1 MSWQSLLLILT
12 HTEWH
17 TDTHSQYLGAPP
29 VIWVNIQVVP
39 CNDHETRGRKLL
51 LGNVYVHHCLLPQSI
66 LGYTCQE
73 VPDNELIQTSFIA
86 LDTKKTNTITLIT
99 SHWLSVSVS
108 ISVFVWYKTFQVCM
122 YVNKV
127 FIHTSKLTKWT
138 WGMRGCQKILLCFA
152 QINDFKLTCMNETP
166 LACCRQSAKPFNYH
180 MIFTEK
186 CLLWG
191 QWFWKWQEKKGI
203 ELQLL

>member
-1 MSWQSLLLILT
+1 MSWQSLINLLT
-12 HTEWH
+12 H

-39 CNDHETRGRKLL
+39 CNDHETWGRKLL
-51 LGNVYVHHCLLPQSI
+51 LGDVYVHHCLLPQSI

-86 LDTKKTNTITLIT
+86 LDTKETNTITLIIT
-99 SHWLSVSVS
+99 SHSLSVS
-108 ISVFVWYKTFQVCM
+108 ISVFVWYKKNMIIFSSVYVCQQSF
-122 YVNKV
+122 YTHFKV
-127 FIHTSKLTKWT
+127 DKVDVGDEGVSK
-138 WGMRGCQKILLCFA
+138 IFLCFA
-152 QINDFKLTCMNETP
+152 QINVFKLTCMNETP
-166 LACCRQSAKPFNYH
+166 LACCRHSAKLFRYH
-180 MIFTEK
+180 IIFTEK
-186 CLLWG
+186 CLLWR